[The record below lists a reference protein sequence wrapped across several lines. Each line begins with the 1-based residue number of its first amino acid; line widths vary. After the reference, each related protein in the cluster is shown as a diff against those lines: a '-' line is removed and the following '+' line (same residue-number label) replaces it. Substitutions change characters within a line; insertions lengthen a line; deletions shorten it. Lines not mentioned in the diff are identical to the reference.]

1 MKYSKPEFQVLASRL
16 DKLEAQ
22 NRSWK
27 VAGILLGLF
36 IVSLVFIAAK
46 PADRSDASVVRA
58 RSVEAQDFILKDADD
73 QVRARLSL
81 NSTNKVEINGRI
93 FLLRAVRPGS
103 AVLR

>member
-1 MKYSKPEFQVLASRL
+1 MLR
-16 DKLEAQ
+16 
-22 NRSWK
+22 
-27 VAGILLGLF
+27 LF
-36 IVSLVFIAAK
+36 IVSLVLIAAK

-93 FLLRAVRPGS
+93 FLLRAPSGPALGTAPQKSTRMP
-103 AVLR
+103 AR